1 MMSRSLVLAAMT
13 AVGATTALLAQDR
26 PLPSVPQSLGLQEA
40 VELANQNNPLYRQTQ
55 NDRGPAAWGV
65 RSALASTFLPNF
77 TVSGGVQYSGP
88 GSQTF
93 LAASFQQLSGTLA
106 SSYSLSLNWQ
116 LSGQTLS
123 QPGLARAQLAATDA
137 AITGARMNLRS
148 ALVNQYLGVRQA
160 QDGVRIAEAQ
170 QKSAEEALRLA
181 QARYQVGQTTVLDV
195 RQAEVLKGRADVAL
209 IQAQQL
215 VTVEKLRLFQQMGV
229 GAPDDPSVVSLTDTF
244 PVVEPTWD
252 LQSLLTEA
260 EEQNP
265 DLNSLEARHNAAV
278 WNERA
283 VKSSWLPTFSFAA
296 GWTWFQ
302 QHFTDLDPMIL
313 NSTAAALE
321 AAASSLD
328 TLARS
333 CQYINSDL
341 LNPGRPLLTCPAPTL
356 SAADSA
362 IIIAGAEQAVR
373 TRNQTIGL
381 FDFNNYTRQPFFA
394 RVGVSFPIFTQFSRP
409 LRAAEAGAQ
418 ADDARELVRARS
430 LQVRTDVSQ
439 AHYGVQTAYRTIAI
453 QETNRS
459 AAQEGLRLATEQ
471 YRVGSAT
478 FLNVLDAQAVAQQ
491 AEADYVRAVYDYHRA
506 IVQLETAVGRSL
518 R

>member
-1 MMSRSLVLAAMT
+1 MSRSLMLAAM
-13 AVGATTALLAQDR
+13 AALGATTVLIAQDR
-26 PLPSVPQSLGLQEA
+26 PLPSVPQSLSLQEA
-40 VELANQNNPLYRQTQ
+40 IDLANQFSPVYRQWH
-55 NDRGPAAWGV
+55 NNRGPAAWGV
-65 RSALASTFLPNF
+65 RSALASTFLPSF
-77 TVSGGVQYSGP
+77 TVSGGVGYSGP
-88 GSQTF
+88 GEQLF
-93 LAASFQQLSGTLA
+93 LTASFEQPSGTIG
-106 SSYSLSLNWQ
+106 SSYSLTLNWQ

-137 AITGARMNLRS
+137 EISGARMNLRS
-148 ALVNQYLGVRQA
+148 AVAHQYLALLQA
-160 QDGVRIAEAQ
+160 QENVRLTEAQ
-170 QKSAEEALRLA
+170 QKRADEALRLA

-195 RQAEVLKGRADVAL
+195 RQAEVQKGRADVAL
-209 IQAQQL
+209 IQAQQA

-229 GAPDDPSVVSLTDTF
+229 AAPDDPGLVSPSDTF
-244 PVVEPTWD
+244 PVVQPTWD
-252 LQSLLTEA
+252 LQSLLAEA
-260 EEQNP
+260 EEHNP
-265 DLNSLEARHNAAV
+265 DLTSLKARHGAAV

-283 VKSSWLPTFSFAA
+283 AKSSWLPTFSFSA
-296 GWTWFQ
+296 GWSGFT
-302 QHFTDLDPMIL
+302 QHFTDLNPVIQ
-313 NSTAAALE
+313 NSTTAALIA
-321 AAASSLD
+321 AAASAD

-341 LNPGRPLLTCPAPTL
+341 LNPGRPLLSCPSPTL

-362 IIIAGAEQAVR
+362 IVMASAEQSVR
-373 TRNQTIGL
+373 NRYPTVGL
-381 FDFNNYTRQPFFA
+381 FNFGSYTRQPFFA

-409 LRAAEAGAQ
+409 LRASEAAAQ

-430 LQVRTDVSQ
+430 LQVRTEVSQ

-453 QETNRS
+453 QETNRA

-506 IVQLETAVGRSL
+506 IVLLETAVGRPL

>member
-13 AVGATTALLAQDR
+13 AVGATTGLLAQDR

-40 VELANQNNPLYRQTQ
+40 IELANQNSPLYRQTA
-55 NDRGPAAWGV
+55 NNRGPAAWGV
-65 RSALASTFLPNF
+65 RNALASTFLPSF
-77 TVSGGVQYSGP
+77 TVSGGVGYSGT
-88 GSQTF
+88 GSQNF
-93 LAASFQQLSGTLA
+93 LTQSFVQASGTIG
-106 SSYSLSLNWQ
+106 SSYSLRLGWQ

-137 AITGARMNLRS
+137 EITGARMSLRS
-148 ALVNQYLGVRQA
+148 GLVNQYLSVLQA
-160 QDGVRIAEAQ
+160 QDNVRLTESQ
-170 QKSAEEALRLA
+170 QKLAEEALRLA

-209 IQAQQL
+209 IQAQQG

-229 GAPDDPSVVSLTDTF
+229 AAPADPSVVSLSDTF
-244 PVVEPTWD
+244 PVVEPTWN
-252 LQSLLTEA
+252 LENLLTEA
-260 EEQNP
+260 EDRNP
-265 DLNSLEARHNAAV
+265 DLSSLKARHNAAV

-283 VKSSWLPTFSFAA
+283 VKSAWLPTFSLSA
-296 GWTWFQ
+296 TWSGYT
-302 QHFTDLDPMIL
+302 QHFTDLNPVIS
-313 NSTAAALE
+313 NALVSAQQSAE
-321 AAASSLD
+321 AEAIQCD
-328 TLARS
+328 YVNT
-333 CQYINSDL
+333 NL
-341 LNPGRPLLTCPAPTL
+341 LNAGGTPLPCPSTTL
-356 SAADSA
+356 SPTDTAL
-362 IIIAGAEQAVR
+362 ITEQVRGRNPAVA
-373 TRNQTIGL
+373 L
-381 FDFNNYTRQPFFA
+381 FDIGNYNRQPFSA
-394 RVGVSFPIFTQFSRP
+394 SVGFSFPIFTQFSRP

-418 ADDARELVRARS
+418 ADDARELVRGRS

-478 FLNVLDAQAVAQQ
+478 FLNVLDAQTVAQQ